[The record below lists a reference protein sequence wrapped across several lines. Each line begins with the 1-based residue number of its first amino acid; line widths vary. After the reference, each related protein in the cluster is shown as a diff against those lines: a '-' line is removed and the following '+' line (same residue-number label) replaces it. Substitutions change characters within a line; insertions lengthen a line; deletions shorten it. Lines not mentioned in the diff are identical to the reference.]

1 MFTGIVQPATVHA
14 FDHLNNGGVRL
25 SLDLS
30 FADDLKLGE
39 SVAVNGCCLTVA
51 EMSDTRADFDLLQ
64 ETLRVTNLGDLKS
77 GSLVNVER
85 ALQIGDRLSGHF
97 VQGHVD
103 TTAEVL
109 ALELEGQDHRY
120 QITVP
125 EEFRR
130 YLIRKGSI
138 TIDGMSLT
146 AATVDETSMT
156 IWITPHTFQ
165 VTNLRDRSAG
175 DRVNLEF
182 DMLAKYVEGFVAP
195 PLRGPYEGEDQ
206 ATSDKSVAASP
217 GLGNSFAQIPQR
229 TVAFLEEV
237 QNAQ

>member
-14 FDHLNNGGVRL
+14 FDHLDNGGARL
-25 SLDLS
+25 TLDLP
-30 FADDLKLGE
+30 FADDLELGE

-51 EMSDTRADFDLLQ
+51 EMSATSADFDLLQ
-64 ETLRVTNLGDLKS
+64 ETLRVTNLGDLIS
-77 GSLVNVER
+77 DSLVNVER

-109 ALELEGQDHRY
+109 ALELDGQDHRY
-120 QITVP
+120 QISVP
-125 EEFRR
+125 EKFRR

-146 AATVDETSMT
+146 AAAVDESSMT

-165 VTNLRDRSAG
+165 VTNLRDRKPG

-182 DMLAKYVEGFVAP
+182 DMLAKYVEGFV
-195 PLRGPYEGEDQ
+195 G
-206 ATSDKSVAASP
+206 K
-217 GLGNSFAQIPQR
+217 
-229 TVAFLEEV
+229 
-237 QNAQ
+237 